1 MSSKELVPEIRFE
14 GFEGEW
20 VPTTLGEISGLPE
33 YGMNIAAGPYDGKNI
48 YLRITD
54 IDEETGRLNRSELT
68 SPRADMRKMENFKMT
83 EGDIAFARTGASVG
97 KSYLYDEKDGDLF
110 YAGFLIRFP
119 INKQIIN
126 PGFVYQNTLTE
137 NYNKFVKAN
146 SQRSGQ
152 PGLNS
157 GEYSQFEFLKPT
169 LKEQNEITGLLNN
182 IDNVIVRKKEE
193 TNSLLNFKQAM
204 LQKMFPKEG
213 EKVPEIRFE
222 GFNKEWE
229 ITKLDDVAEFY
240 SGGTPSVGNKKYYK
254 GNIPFIR
261 SAEINKSSTELYI
274 SEVGLKNSSAKM
286 VDIGTI
292 LYALYGATSGE
303 VGISKINGAIN
314 QAILAIKPSSNYDSN
329 FIMQWLKYQK
339 NNITDKYLQGGQGN
353 LSGSIIKKIQIMIPS
368 LSEQKLIGEYFY
380 KLDQNIQSKQAE
392 LDKLKQFKQA
402 MLDKMFV

>member
-1 MSSKELVPEIRFE
+1 MSDKRLIPKVRFE
-14 GFEGEW
+14 GFDDEWREKELANITKRVRGNDGRLDIPTLTISAANGWMDQRDRFYGNIAGKEQKNYTLLKNGELSYNKGNSKFAKYGVVYELTDFSEGL
-20 VPTTLGEISGLPE
+20 VPKVYHSFSANPDIESSYLEYYFHTKRPDKQLGEFV
-33 YGMNIAAGPYDGKNI
+33 
-48 YLRITD
+48 T
-54 IDEETGRLNRSELT
+54 TT
-68 SPRADMRKMENFKMT
+68 
-83 EGDIAFARTGASVG
+83 ARM
-97 KSYLYDEKDGDLF
+97 D
-110 YAGFLIRFP
+110 
-119 INKQIIN
+119 
-126 PGFVYQNTLTE
+126 
-137 NYNKFVKAN
+137 
-146 SQRSGQ
+146 
-152 PGLNS
+152 
-157 GEYSQFEFLKPT
+157 
-169 LKEQNEITGLLNN
+169 GLLNISYDDFMKVTIN
-182 IDNVIVRKKEE
+182 YPSLNEQKAIASFFRSIDKGINKYENYIK
-193 TNSLLNFKQAM
+193 TISDFKQAM

-213 EKVPEIRFE
+213 ETVPEVRFE

-240 SGGTPSVGNKKYYK
+240 SGGTPSVGNKKYYN